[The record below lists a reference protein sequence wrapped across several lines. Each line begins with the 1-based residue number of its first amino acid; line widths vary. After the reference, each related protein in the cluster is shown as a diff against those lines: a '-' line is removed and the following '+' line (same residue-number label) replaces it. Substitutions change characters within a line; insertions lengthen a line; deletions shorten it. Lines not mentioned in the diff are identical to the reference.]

1 MTQILVKYNPYKVE
15 TNIMIDGEEI
25 KEDSYLSK
33 YKNERLQVWVEDLIP
48 QLINQL
54 NENNFKLIFNGTKLD
69 YDDVLYYCN
78 YYNQN
83 GYNYEDINITLEH
96 IPANE
101 SSQKIKQLQELVKD
115 MKNGPFEELR
125 SDEIE
130 KNFNKAINSEFEI
143 AVIATMS
150 SGKSTLIN
158 SMLFQELMPAKNE
171 ACTAKITRIK
181 DNNNIETFNAI
192 CMNTNEEVVV
202 TIEDVNSCYMKE
214 FNENNE
220 ISYINVEGNI
230 PNISSEDMKLVLI
243 DTPGPNNSQDSSHEQ
258 FTFKVIKNQSSKP
271 MVLYVLN
278 GTQLSTNDDNALL
291 EQVAQAMKVGG
302 KQSKDRFIFAVN
314 KIDQFDT
321 EEEDISSMLSK
332 VKSYLEKHGIE
343 NPNIF
348 PVSAELAKVIRLNK
362 NGFDLTRKQKSTLK
376 DYDLFLEEEDLH
388 TLKYTPLSENTKKE
402 IQNKIDSCNDEYE
415 KALYHTGIPYIET
428 AINIYLEKY
437 ATTSKITAAVDS
449 FKKIIEEKQIF
460 KVIEAN
466 IEKDQG
472 YRDFIIKQMN
482 HINEELKKGNGA
494 KKVKDEIDKLT
505 FNKKEATKST
515 RIKINKKT
523 NGYSDRFRNKKI
535 EEYEANNMISKLQQ
549 ELRILESDIKTDLDN
564 KMEEII
570 INKSKEYIEKYSK
583 QIEGLIKVNKN
594 FETKNIDYL
603 SCSIPNAEKLID
615 RYKRVETIK
624 VGEESY
630 KNKNRKWYNPL
641 SWFEPKY
648 ITEDIYEDR
657 TYIDG
662 NELSESIINPYL
674 KALNGN
680 LERFEET
687 IDVEVKNLKDFFK
700 DEIDKLEKVLKEKA
714 YELQKLAQ
722 DSEHVSVDIEN
733 KNKEKEWLL
742 KISERLDNILDI

>member
-402 IQNKIDSCNDEYE
+402 IQNKIDSSNDEYE

-472 YRDFIIKQMN
+472 YRDFIIEQMN

-641 SWFEPKY
+641 SWFKPRY
-648 ITEDIYEDR
+648 ITKDIYEDR

>member
-271 MVLYVLN
+271 MVLYVFN

>member
-402 IQNKIDSCNDEYE
+402 IQNKIDSSNDEYE

>member
-472 YRDFIIKQMN
+472 YRDFIIEQMN